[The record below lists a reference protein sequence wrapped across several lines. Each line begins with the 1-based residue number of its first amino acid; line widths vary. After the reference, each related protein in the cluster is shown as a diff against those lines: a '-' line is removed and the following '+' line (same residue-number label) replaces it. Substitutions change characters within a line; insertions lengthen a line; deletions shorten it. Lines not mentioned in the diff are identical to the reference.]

1 MIIFHAEPKEPLN
14 NEEISTFF
22 ANIDLV
28 MANADKILQ
37 NEVYRNIHIK
47 GTGIDGIY
55 LGHIDLFLGDLVRL
69 WRNGSLWR
77 NGEKFYYHLGGS
89 PLSGMSFCTYWQ
101 DGKTGYDRSNP
112 SFGTLLKPASIVIKD
127 IDEPDNMIA
136 LPFPQRQASEMKIGD
151 LLEILKENS
160 NK

>member
-1 MIIFHAEPKEPLN
+1 MITFYAAPKEPLN
-14 NEEISTFF
+14 NEEINTLF

-37 NEVYRNIHIK
+37 NDTYCNIHIK

-55 LGHIDLFLGDLVRL
+55 IGHIDLLLGDLVRL
-69 WRNGSLWR
+69 WRNGSSWH

-89 PLSGMSFCTYWQ
+89 PLSSMSFCTYWQ
-101 DGKTGYDRSNP
+101 DGKIGCDRSNL
-112 SFGTLLKPASIVIKD
+112 SFGTLLKPAIIVIKD
-127 IDEPDNMIA
+127 IDEPDDIIA

-151 LLEILKENS
+151 LINQLKV
-160 NK
+160 